1 MNFSV
6 FVSNMSP
13 QHKDASICHH
23 VMGQVEPCEHFKAP
37 VQAVEA
43 LEKSLDVEIAAREQ
57 RQVNIEQAWILLLE
71 DPGISLKEGNMV
83 QRCSKKLLLEELAWE
98 TKLW

>member
-23 VMGQVEPCEHFKAP
+23 VMGQVEPCEHFKRRYR
-37 VQAVEA
+37 
-43 LEKSLDVEIAAREQ
+43 LLKLWKSL
-57 RQVNIEQAWILLLE
+57 W
-71 DPGISLKEGNMV
+71 MW
-83 QRCSKKLLLEELAWE
+83 KLLLESNGKSTLNRRGFCCLKIPESH
-98 TKLW
+98 